1 MQARRDP
8 YGRGSWEGASG
19 SGKVRLSPAGAKGH
33 PGGSRRS
40 PARTSVPVKVA
51 FARFEGS
58 CSIFPNDSQR
68 CGEPKDRF
76 FYNITS
82 KSCEPFVYHGC
93 PGNRNRYH
101 TIEECKRYCGRIE
114 KPGFCPPSPRGVSG
128 PCLTSCLHD
137 GSCPEMDKCC
147 SYGCALYC
155 MKPVTDLCQLP
166 SEHGP
171 CDLKV
176 KRWFY
181 DPKTQRCKKFIYGG
195 CAGNA
200 NNFKRRLGCRL
211 RCRKRGTP

>member
-1 MQARRDP
+1 M
-8 YGRGSWEGASG
+8 G
-19 SGKVRLSPAGAKGH
+19 SG
-33 PGGSRRS
+33 RS
-40 PARTSVPVKVA
+40 PLLLLLLLLLFWGDFALWGSLHSVSGL
-51 FARFEGS
+51 FEGS

-68 CGEPKDRF
+68 CGEPKNRF

-101 TIEECKRYCGRIE
+101 TIEECQRYCGNIE
-114 KPGFCPPSPRGVSG
+114 KPGFCPPSPRGASG
-128 PCLTSCLHD
+128 PCWTRCLHD
-137 GSCPEMDKCC
+137 GSCPEMEKCC

-166 SEHGP
+166 SEPGP

-181 DPKTQRCKKFIYGG
+181 DPKIQRCKKFTYGG

-200 NNFKRRLGCRL
+200 NNFKKHLECRL